1 VKVILVEDNADLVES
16 MRALLELHGHQAK
29 CYLTASELLN
39 DLGGIGEHDVV
50 VSDYY
55 LPDLNGVE
63 LLKRIRAARP
73 KVGAILLTG
82 SREDGIVK
90 AAQAIPRC
98 GIMFKPLE
106 YASLERGM
114 KNLANPDPRR

>member
-16 MRALLELHGHQAK
+16 MRALLQLHGHEAE
-29 CYLTASELLN
+29 CYLTASQLLDN
-39 DLGGIGEHDVV
+39 LGRVGERDLV

-63 LLKRIRAARP
+63 LLKRVRAERP
-73 KVGAILLTG
+73 GVKAILLTG

-90 AAQAIPRC
+90 AAQAIPGC
-98 GIMFKPLE
+98 DVLFKPLE
-106 YASLERGM
+106 YESLARSIRAM
-114 KNLANPDPRR
+114 M

>member
-16 MRALLELHGHQAK
+16 MRVLLQLHGHEAK
-29 CYLTASELLN
+29 CYLTASELLA
-39 DLGGIGEHDVV
+39 DLGGIGEQDLV

-63 LLKRIRAARP
+63 LLKRVRAERP
-73 KVGAILLTG
+73 GVKAILLTG

-90 AAQAIPRC
+90 AAQSIPGC
-98 GIMFKPLE
+98 CVLFKPLE
-106 YASLERGM
+106 YESLSRSM
-114 KNLANPDPRR
+114 RAML